1 MFFASWRQFQF
12 YENTPIRDPLL
23 GSDSPLY
30 SDPTLSA
37 ASPINK
43 NRFALAVRS
52 NHLKIINLSE
62 SKVEHEFQ
70 AFEDSF
76 QITHIETVNQGFLLA
91 VGEALGKPSLI
102 KIYKL
107 DKLPNNPK
115 SYHSVIEVR
124 NGNNTFPISVVATSK
139 DLSCIA
145 VGFVSGKIILI
156 RGDLLRDRGSR
167 QRIIYEDVGKEP
179 VTSLEFNLDASVC
192 FAATTTR
199 IMMFNTTGRNRGQPD
214 LILDSQHGLSLNCSC
229 FSPYNNEYICSVEGS
244 IDFYMDGGEKKSLV
258 TELSGVK
265 RIYPVDEDHILV
277 VVEAEYAKSA
287 VLEVEE
293 FSQSNSNRVIILD
306 LKNQVVS
313 LNVFIAS
320 AIIDVFSVT
329 QDKKEIVL
337 LLTSEGVIVKITEKS
352 LEEQLDIVIQKELF
366 PFALELAKQHSLEPL
381 KIQNIHRKYGDWL
394 YKKGSRTEAVEQ
406 YVECLDVVESSE
418 IISKFGI
425 NESPDPRGLG
435 NLANYLWSLIKENRS
450 HSDHVT
456 LLLIAL
462 VKLKAENEINYFIQH
477 FTRSGEFSQE
487 LISQDM
493 DDESFFYSDK
503 NLFDL
508 DLVLGLLQ
516 DSKFEQLAYHLA
528 CKFAKDPAVI
538 VEILLNTLDDP
549 HGAIRYIRSLSIDET
564 LRVLVTYSKQ
574 LLEKCP
580 NDTNILLIDVFTGK
594 FKRTDYNVDLK
605 EPEHP
610 HDDFTT
616 VFYSYKTFLRYIN
629 NVTGGE
635 DEAEVKGSMAPTY
648 HPPRA
653 SLIFNAFISKPFE
666 FVVFLEACLES
677 YQRYEGSKEDK
688 QVILTT
694 LYDLYLT
701 LANEDVPERQED
713 WRSRA
718 AKVHN
723 ESEKLVTINENA
735 TSRTTQS
742 NKPIDN
748 SLMMLISHMNQID
761 IHSPGEGSTA
771 ELDKGA
777 RASLV
782 NTFRSMIL
790 TNDPPKCMEYLEKH
804 ERQEPY
810 LYCVALKYFI
820 SSKEVLQK
828 IGGETVLK
836 NKVLTKIIEKELM
849 SVVELIGLL
858 GSTDVATYGL
868 VQDILIKHVRQ
879 EQDQISRNKKLIS
892 SYEAELE
899 SKKREL
905 EELLHSDEPL
915 QVNIKNKTCF
925 MCHTALEL
933 PIVFFKCR
941 HIYHQRCLNEEE
953 SAKEGRRLFRCPRC
967 MAELETSEK
976 IFQTQQEM
984 SKKTDLL
991 KIALDNGD
999 DSEDRFKIVTEF
1011 IGRGGLEYSHVTL
1024 E

>member
-12 YENTPIRDPLL
+12 YENTPISDPLL

-43 NRFALAVRS
+43 DRFALAVRS
-52 NHLKIINLSE
+52 NHLRIINLGE
-62 SKVEHEFQ
+62 SKIEHEFQ
-70 AFEDSF
+70 AFEEDF
-76 QITHIETVNQGFLLA
+76 QITHLESVQQRFLLA

-107 DKLPNNPK
+107 DKLPNNPR
-115 SYHSVIEVR
+115 SYHSAIEVR
-124 NGNNTFPISVVATSK
+124 NGNNTFPMSVIATSK
-139 DLSCIA
+139 DLTCIA
-145 VGFVSGKIILI
+145 VGFVSGKIVLI

-179 VTSLEFNLDASVC
+179 ITSLEFNRDASVC

-214 LILDSQHGLSLNCSC
+214 LILDPQHGLSLNCSC
-229 FSPYNNEYICSVEGS
+229 FSSYGNEYICSVDGS
-244 IDFYMDGGEKKSLV
+244 IDFYKDSGEKKPLV

-293 FSQSNSNRVIILD
+293 FSQTNSNRVIILD

-320 AIIDVFSVT
+320 AIIDVFSVK
-329 QDKKEIVL
+329 QDKREIVW
-337 LLTSEGVIVKITEKS
+337 LLTSEGVMLKITEKS

-366 PFALELAKQHSLEPL
+366 PFALELAKQHGLEFL
-381 KIQNIHRKYGDWL
+381 KIQDIHRKYGDWL
-394 YKKGSRTEAVEQ
+394 YKKGLKAEAVEQ
-406 YVECLDVVESSE
+406 YVQCLDVVESSG
-418 IISKFGI
+418 IISKFGV

-435 NLANYLWSLIKENRS
+435 NLANYLWSLVKANRS
-450 HSDHVT
+450 HPDHIT

-462 VKLKAENEINYFIQH
+462 VKLKAEDEINYFVQH
-477 FTRSGEFSQE
+477 FSRSGKFLPEVITE
-487 LISQDM
+487 DM

-516 DSKFEQLAYHLA
+516 DSKFKQLAYNLA
-528 CKFAKDPAVI
+528 CKFAKDPAII
-538 VEILLNTLDDP
+538 VEILLDTLDDP
-549 HGAIRYIRSLSIDET
+549 HSAIRYIRSLSIDET

-594 FKRTDYNVDLK
+594 FKRTDYKTDLK
-605 EPEHP
+605 EPGHLHE
-610 HDDFTT
+610 DFPT
-616 VFYSYKTFLRYIN
+616 VFYSYKTFLKYIN

-635 DEAEVKGSMAPTY
+635 GGDETEESTVPTY

-677 YQRYEGSKEDK
+677 YQKYEGSKEDK

-701 LANEDVPERQED
+701 LANEDVSERQED

-718 AKVHN
+718 IKVYN
-723 ESEKLVTINENA
+723 ESENLIAVAE
-735 TSRTTQS
+735 TSTSKTAQS
-742 NKPIDN
+742 TKPIDN

-761 IHSPGEGSTA
+761 IHFPGE
-771 ELDKGA
+771 EYNVHLDKGA
-777 RASLV
+777 KASLV
-782 NTFRSMIL
+782 NTFRSMTL
-790 TNDPPKCMEYLEKH
+790 SDDPMKCMDFLGKH

-820 SSKEVLQK
+820 SSKQVFQK

-836 NKVLTKIIEKELM
+836 ENILSKILEKELM

-858 GSTDVATYGL
+858 GSTEVITYGL
-868 VQDILIKHVRQ
+868 VQDILIAHVLQ
-879 EQDQISRNKKLIS
+879 EQDQISRNEKLIN
-892 SYEAELE
+892 SYKTELE
-899 SKKREL
+899 SKEKKL
-905 EELLHSDEPL
+905 EQLLHSDEPI

-933 PIVFFKCR
+933 PIVVFKCH

-953 SAKEGRRLFRCPRC
+953 YAKEGKKFFKCPRC

-984 SKKTDLL
+984 SKKNGLL
-991 KIALDNGD
+991 KLALDNSD

-1011 IGRGGLEYSHVTL
+1011 IGRGGLEYSHLTL

>member
-12 YENTPIRDPLL
+12 YENTPIQDPLL

-37 ASPINK
+37 ASPINRS
-43 NRFALAVRS
+43 RFVLAVRS
-52 NHLKIINLSE
+52 NHLRVVNLSE

-76 QITHIETVNQGFLLA
+76 QITHLETVHQEFLLA

-107 DKLPNNPK
+107 DKLPNNPE
-115 SYHSVIEVR
+115 SYHSVIEVK
-124 NGNNTFPISVVATSK
+124 NGSNTFPISVVTTSK
-139 DLSCIA
+139 DLTCIV

-199 IMMFNTTGRNRGQPD
+199 IMMFNTTGRNKGQPD

-229 FSPYNNEYICSVEGS
+229 FSPYTNEYICSVEGS
-244 IDFYMDGGEKKSLV
+244 IDFYKDDGEKKPLV

-265 RIYPVDEDHILV
+265 RIYPIDEDHLLV
-277 VVEAEYAKSA
+277 VVEAEYSKSA

-306 LKNQVVS
+306 LKNQVVA
-313 LNVFIAS
+313 LNIFIAS

-329 QDKKEIVL
+329 QGKREIAL
-337 LLTSEGVIVKITEKS
+337 LLTSEGVMIKITEKS
-352 LEEQLDIVIQKELF
+352 LDEQLDIVIQKELF
-366 PFALELAKQHSLEPL
+366 PFALELAKQNSLEAL
-381 KIQNIHRKYGDWL
+381 KIQDIHRRYGDWL
-394 YKKGSRTEAVEQ
+394 YKKGSKTEAVEQ
-406 YVECLDVVESSE
+406 YVKCLDVVESSE
-418 IISKFGI
+418 VISKFGI

-462 VKLKAENEINYFIQH
+462 VKLKAEDEINYFIQH

-487 LISQDM
+487 VISQDM
-493 DDESFFYSDK
+493 DDMSFFYSDK

-508 DLVLGLLQ
+508 ELVLELLQ
-516 DSKFEQLAYHLA
+516 DSKFEQLAYNVA
-528 CKFAKDPAVI
+528 CKFAKDPSII

-549 HGAIRYIRSLSIDET
+549 HSAIRYIRSLSIDET

-594 FKRTDYNVDLK
+594 FKRTDYKTDLK
-605 EPEHP
+605 EPEHL
-610 HDDFTT
+610 HDDLTT
-616 VFYSYKTFLRYIN
+616 VFYSYKTFMKYIN
-629 NVTGGE
+629 NVTGRDDSTE
-635 DEAEVKGSMAPTY
+635 SEESMGPTY

-677 YQRYEGSKEDK
+677 YQKYEGSKEDK

-694 LYDLYLT
+694 IYDLYLT
-701 LANEDVPERQED
+701 LAKEDVPERQND

-718 AKVHN
+718 AKVYN
-723 ESEKLVTINENA
+723 ESEKLITVDESI

-742 NKPIDN
+742 SKPIDN

-761 IHSPGEGSTA
+761 IHSPGEDSDI

-777 RASLV
+777 KTSLI

-790 TNDPPKCMEYLEKH
+790 TDDPIQCVKFLEKH
-804 ERQEPY
+804 EKQEPY
-810 LYCVALKYFI
+810 LYCIALKYFI
-820 SSKEVLQK
+820 SSKQVLQK
-828 IGGETVLK
+828 IGGETFLK
-836 NKVLTKIIEKELM
+836 DKILSKILEKGLI
-849 SVVELIGLL
+849 SVVELIGIL
-858 GSTDVATYGL
+858 GSTEVTTYGM
-868 VQDILIKHVRQ
+868 VQNILIEHVRQ
-879 EQDQISRNKKLIS
+879 EQDQISRNKKLIN
-892 SYEAELE
+892 SYQAELDG
-899 SKKREL
+899 KKKDL
-905 EELLHSDEPL
+905 EVLHSGEPL
-915 QVNIKNKTCF
+915 QINTKNKTCL

-933 PIVFFKCR
+933 PIVFFRCH

-953 SAKEGRRLFRCPRC
+953 HVNEGKKLFKCPRC

-976 IFQTQQEM
+976 IFQTQQDM

-991 KIALDNGD
+991 KLALDND
-999 DSEDRFKIVTEF
+999 ADSEDRFKIVTEF
-1011 IGRGGLEYSHVTL
+1011 IGRGGLEYSHLIL